1 MPVKFTNNA
10 SGTLASSITTSS
22 TTITLTTGQGA
33 QFPSLASG
41 EFFFATLVDSSNN
54 LEIVKVTGRATDV
67 LTIVRAQ
74 DNTAARAFVGGDRF
88 ELRPVSAALQA
99 LLQDAKDYSDSSAG
113 SLINAHISDPTGA
126 HAASAISFT
135 PTGDLAATDVQ
146 AALAELDSET
156 PSNSGAGATGTWN
169 IGISGNAATAS
180 QTPLFSNG
188 NWTVTV
194 VSDALMFRYGGANR
208 MRLDSSGNI
217 TVIGNVTGYGSL

>member
-33 QFPSLASG
+33 QFPSLAAG

-54 LEIVKVTGRATDV
+54 LEIIKVTNRSTDV
-67 LTIVRAQ
+67 FTVVRAQ

-88 ELRPVSAALQA
+88 ELRPVAAAMVA

-217 TVIGNVTGYGSL
+217 TVIGNVTGYGTL